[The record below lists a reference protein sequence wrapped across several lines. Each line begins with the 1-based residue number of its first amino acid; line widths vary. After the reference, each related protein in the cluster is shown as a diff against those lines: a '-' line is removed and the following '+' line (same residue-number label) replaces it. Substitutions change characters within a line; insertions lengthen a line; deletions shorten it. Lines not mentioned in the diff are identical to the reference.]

1 MYLDCPTS
9 TMRLSSFARIWI
21 EIQTDK
27 ELPNLLV
34 LDLGCGEPVQ
44 VDLLETPHVVLIVL
58 FMVIL

>member
-1 MYLDCPTS
+1 
-9 TMRLSSFARIWI
+9 MRLSSFARIWI